1 MLKLEDLFEHFD
13 LARLALTHYPHDP
26 ASLDAWLPRFRISSN
41 AVYPFCDDG
50 GLCFLRLCPEGEK
63 PLAHIEGEIAFIRH
77 LRDAG
82 YPAMEPLPMTDG
94 ALCRTLHTP
103 WGRWHVS
110 AFRAVPGMPLED
122 APLGGDTLMA
132 YGASLARLHDLSA
145 GQAFARPSY
154 EETAAQMRP
163 LLPQALHPVLDGVMA
178 DLAALPRTDETFG
191 LVHYDFELDNIFLDP
206 ASGVISVIDF
216 DDSLYHFYALDIA
229 QALDSLADRFE
240 GDALAGARSSF
251 LRGYRSV
258 RPFTAEQTL
267 PLMRRF
273 VDLRAVA
280 RLTHCL
286 DSAPAAR
293 PQWLV
298 QLEAK
303 LTYKR
308 GLLIASL
315 QQGL

>member
-26 ASLDAWLPRFRISSN
+26 ASLEECLPRFRISSN
-41 AVYPFCDDG
+41 AVYPFRDDG

-63 PLAHIEGEIAFIRH
+63 PLAQIGGEIAFIRH
-77 LRDAG
+77 LRDEG

-110 AFRAVPGMPLED
+110 AFRAVPGAPLED
-122 APLGGDTLMA
+122 APLSDDTLMA
-132 YGASLARLHDLSA
+132 YGASLARLHALSA
-145 GQAFARPSY
+145 GQSFARPSY

-178 DLAALPRTDETFG
+178 GLAALPRTAETFG
-191 LVHYDFELDNIFLDP
+191 LVHYDFEPDNVFLDP

-216 DDSLYHFYALDIA
+216 DDSLYHFYALDIE

-240 GDALAGARSSF
+240 GDALAGARSAF

-258 RPFTAEQTL
+258 RPFTGEQTL

-298 QLEAK
+298 RLEAK
-303 LTYKR
+303 LTCKR